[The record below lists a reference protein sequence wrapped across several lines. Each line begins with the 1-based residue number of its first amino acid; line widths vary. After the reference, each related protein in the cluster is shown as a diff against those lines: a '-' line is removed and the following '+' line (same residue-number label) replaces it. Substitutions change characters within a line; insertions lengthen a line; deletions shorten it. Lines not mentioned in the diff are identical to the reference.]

1 MKSYPTLRRW
11 LAGVITAAV
20 LAGVVLIGALS
31 GRSGAGD
38 KGGGEKKPAAGTDGG
53 WVMYGGSPS
62 RNMVNTRV
70 KGLPAE
76 WDIGNP
82 KKKDKGKNIKWVAE
96 LGSKSYGGPIVAG
109 GKVIV
114 GTNNQKPRNP
124 KDRQPNGRPIDLGVI
139 MCFDEHSGKFLWQT
153 TYRKLESGLVND

>member
-1 MKSYPTLRRW
+1 VT
-11 LAGVITAAV
+11 GAV

-31 GRSGAGD
+31 ARPGAGD
-38 KGGGEKKPAAGTDGG
+38 KGGEQKQTAGVKDGD

-62 RNMVNTRV
+62 RNMANLRV
-70 KGLPAE
+70 KGLPVK

-82 KKKDKGKNIKWVAE
+82 KRKIKSENIKWVAD
-96 LGSKSYGGPIVAG
+96 LGSKAYGGPIVVN

-124 KDRQPNGRPIDLGVI
+124 KDVDAKGNPIDLGVI
-139 MCFDEHSGKFLWQT
+139 MCFDEATGKFLWQQT
-153 TYRKLESGLVND
+153 FKKLPGGLVV